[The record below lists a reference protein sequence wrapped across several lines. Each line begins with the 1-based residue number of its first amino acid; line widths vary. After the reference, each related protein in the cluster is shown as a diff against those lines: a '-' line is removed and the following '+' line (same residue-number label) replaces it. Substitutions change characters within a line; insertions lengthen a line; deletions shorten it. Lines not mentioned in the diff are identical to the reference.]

1 MKKVALTAF
10 ITLII
15 GIIGFFTVSGN
26 VFSVGRNASI
36 DERETVTSRNI
47 DSMIIKVDVGEVNI
61 KESKN
66 DEIDVHLHGSIAKKL
81 KDQMEFSVEENGST
95 VEVNVSQSENTFFLQ
110 FPFIN
115 ADFNSKRVLD
125 VSIPKE
131 LLNKLDVKT
140 DVGEIAINGIDVEE
154 LKAHSDVG
162 EIYVNGFTGIGD
174 FQSNVGEV
182 ELENISGKFKAHTDT
197 GEIDIKVEE
206 MTDDIELS
214 SDVGDVT
221 VTFAKEP
228 SNIGFDLSSDI
239 GEVSIEGFKG
249 YDNHSSG
256 SIVTQIGNGGPMLKV
271 STDIGEI
278 LVEN

>member
-1 MKKVALTAF
+1 MKKVAFTAF

-95 VEVNVSQSENTFFLQ
+95 VEVKVSQRENTFFLQ

-125 VSIPKE
+125 VSVPKE

-140 DVGEIAINGIDVEE
+140 DVGEIAINGIDVDE

-162 EIYVNGFTGIGD
+162 EIYVNGFTGLGD

-182 ELENISGKFKAHTDT
+182 ELENISGKIKAHTDT

-214 SDVGDVT
+214 SDVGEVT
-221 VTFAKEP
+221 VRFAKEP

-239 GEVSIEGFKG
+239 GEVSINGFKG
-249 YDNHSSG
+249 YDNNSSG
-256 SIVTQIGNGGPMLKV
+256 SIITQIGNGGPMLKV

>member
-10 ITLII
+10 VALII

-36 DERETVTSRNI
+36 DERETFTSRNI

-81 KDQMEFSVEENGST
+81 KDQIGFSVEENGST
-95 VEVNVSQSENTFFLQ
+95 VEVNVSQRENTFFLQ
-110 FPFIN
+110 IPFIN
-115 ADFNSKRVLD
+115 ADFNSNRVLD
-125 VSIPKE
+125 VSVPKE

-182 ELENISGKFKAHTDT
+182 ELENISGKIKAQTDT
-197 GEIDIKVEE
+197 GEIDLKVAE

-214 SDVGDVT
+214 SDVGEVT
-221 VTFAKEP
+221 VSFAKEP
-228 SNIGFDLSSDI
+228 NNIGFDLSSDI
-239 GEVSIEGFKG
+239 GEVSIKGFKG
-249 YDNHSSG
+249 YDNNSSG

>member
-1 MKKVALTAF
+1 MKKVALTAL

-26 VFSVGRNASI
+26 VFSVGKNTSLN
-36 DERETVTSRNI
+36 ERETFASSKI

-61 KESKN
+61 KEGKN

-81 KDQMEFSVEENGST
+81 KDQMEFSVEEKGST
-95 VEVNVSQSENTFFLQ
+95 VEVNVSQRKNTFFLQ
-110 FPFIN
+110 IPFIN

-125 VSIPKE
+125 VSVPKE

-140 DVGEIAINGIDVEE
+140 DVGEIAIDGIDVDE

-182 ELENISGKFKAHTDT
+182 ELENISGKIKAQTDT
-197 GEIDIKVEE
+197 GEIDLKVAE

-214 SDVGDVT
+214 SDVGEVT
-221 VTFAKEP
+221 VSFANEP

-239 GEVSIEGFKG
+239 GEVSINGFKG
-249 YDNHSSG
+249 YDNKSSG